1 MRRAAGGWVGL
12 YWRAGVSCSS
22 AWQFISQLHLL
33 GQPLFMPVSLSAT
46 PLGELFGER
55 HFLWALPGT
64 QGKGQ
69 PFLCRAQN
77 NRSIGCPSHVMVSLV
92 SSFCW
97 IVQALLSTVSVDA
110 RGANMRRISAVR
122 PPCTIPVVAGLSFLG
137 GDQVSEHYVLNGSWG
152 DGSVDKMLVGKA

>member
-12 YWRAGVSCSS
+12 YWQAGVSCSS

-46 PLGELFGER
+46 PPGELSGER
-55 HFLWALPGT
+55 HFLWAVPGT

-110 RGANMRRISAVR
+110 RGANMRRNGECSSQPLDRHAQFLWWRVSVFLAV
-122 PPCTIPVVAGLSFLG
+122 TKFLSTT
-137 GDQVSEHYVLNGSWG
+137 Y
-152 DGSVDKMLVGKA
+152 

>member
-46 PLGELFGER
+46 PLGELSGER
-55 HFLWALPGT
+55 HFLWAVPGT

-110 RGANMRRISAVR
+110 RGANMRRNEECSSQPLDRHAQFLWWWVSVFLAV
-122 PPCTIPVVAGLSFLG
+122 TKFLSTT
-137 GDQVSEHYVLNGSWG
+137 Y
-152 DGSVDKMLVGKA
+152 